1 MHRQLWQDFM
11 CVHAQAVK
19 SGLYVCTG
27 SYGRT
32 LCVYM
37 QTEEVGKLQ
46 AQVRQQTR
54 LAEEAQVSRGET
66 INQLTRSLEESQHRC
81 QVLLD
86 ACEVASYFTFSSP
99 QFLMYISQLL
109 TSLSVLLSS

>member
-1 MHRQLWQDFM
+1 
-11 CVHAQAVK
+11 
-19 SGLYVCTG
+19 
-27 SYGRT
+27 
-32 LCVYM
+32 M

-86 ACEVASYFTFSSP
+86 ACKAASYFTFSSS
-99 QFLMYISQLL
+99 QFFLMYMSQLL
-109 TSLSVLLSS
+109 TSLSVLLDVHEPASYFTFCSS